1 MTIDAIID
9 RTLGAEGGYVNNPND
24 AGGETNWGI
33 TVAVARQQG
42 YSGPMRAMP
51 RATAVEIYRRVYFI
65 RPGFAKVAELSEAVA
80 EELFD
85 TAVNMGPTRP
95 VLWFQQV
102 LNALNRQGKD
112 YADIEEDGKLG
123 PGTLGAFGKLIAK
136 RGKAGAEAVALK
148 ALNSL
153 QGAEYIRLSRV
164 RGANEEFVFGWLA
177 NRVGLAA

>member
-1 MTIDAIID
+1 MSVDHIIEATIG
-9 RTLGAEGGYVNNPND
+9 REGQYSNNPAD
-24 AGGETNWGI
+24 LGQETMWGI

-42 YSGPMRAMP
+42 YSGPMRALP

-65 RPGFAKVAELSEAVA
+65 RPGFSKVAELSEAVA

-85 TAVNMGPTRP
+85 AAVNMGPTRP
-95 VLWFQQV
+95 ILWFQQV

-112 YADIEEDGKLG
+112 YTDIEEDGKLG

-136 RGKAGAEAVALK
+136 RGKAGAESVVLK